1 MRYFY
6 ASGKLGRILMVE
18 KIVFV
23 LILIIAVGGGVLGC
37 IYEFG
42 GRKVTPEERADSGKK
57 EGEEA

>member
-1 MRYFY
+1 
-6 ASGKLGRILMVE
+6 MVE
-18 KIVFV
+18 KTVFV

-42 GRKVTPEERADSGKK
+42 GRKVTPEDRVDSGKK